1 MLRAHNAIQ
10 QGPGSPNKA
19 AKVGISLAFSVPFA
33 GMKMLMFLIADT
45 SPYIYL
51 LYLLSISSRA

>member
-1 MLRAHNAIQ
+1 MLRAHNAIR

-33 GMKMLMFLIADT
+33 GMKMLMFLIANA

-51 LYLLSISSRA
+51 LYL